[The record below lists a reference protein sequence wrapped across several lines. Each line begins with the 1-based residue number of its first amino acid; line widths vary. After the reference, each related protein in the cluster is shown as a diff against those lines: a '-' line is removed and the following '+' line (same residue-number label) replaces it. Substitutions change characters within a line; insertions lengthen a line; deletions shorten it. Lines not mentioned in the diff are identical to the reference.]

1 MEEARNIVKEV
12 LEDCEKRKITDWA
25 TLKSNIRDTLR
36 NHLYGKI
43 KRNPMILPII
53 MEV

>member
-1 MEEARNIVKEV
+1 MEEARSIVKSV
-12 LEDCEKRKITDWA
+12 LEDCEQKKITDWA